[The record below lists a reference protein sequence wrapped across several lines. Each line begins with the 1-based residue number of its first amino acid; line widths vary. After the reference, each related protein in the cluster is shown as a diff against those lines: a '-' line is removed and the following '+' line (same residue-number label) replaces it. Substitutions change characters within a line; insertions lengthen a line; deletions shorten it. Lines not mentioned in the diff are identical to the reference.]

1 MYSILQP
8 KSEVANVNE
17 RFMHGSPLSAVL
29 RTNLMFLT
37 YGIWKF
43 VRPNSAATT
52 PATAAMTPAIA
63 AIVLTIKRI
72 ISKVSSFVSAVFFHT
87 VILPHKGGIFLTRHR
102 FMKSALFICIT
113 LISIITYTLSI
124 AETIFDDR
132 TKSSKW
138 ADVTI
143 VVLAVG
149 FFLSY
154 WV

>member
-1 MYSILQP
+1 M
-8 KSEVANVNE
+8 
-17 RFMHGSPLSAVL
+17 R
-29 RTNLMFLT
+29 
-37 YGIWKF
+37 
-43 VRPNSAATT
+43 AT
-52 PATAAMTPAIA
+52 
-63 AIVLTIKRI
+63 
-72 ISKVSSFVSAVFFHT
+72 
-87 VILPHKGGIFLTRHR
+87 
-102 FMKSALFICIT
+102 LFICVSV
-113 LISIITYTLSI
+113 LAIITYTLSI

>member
-1 MYSILQP
+1 
-8 KSEVANVNE
+8 
-17 RFMHGSPLSAVL
+17 
-29 RTNLMFLT
+29 
-37 YGIWKF
+37 
-43 VRPNSAATT
+43 
-52 PATAAMTPAIA
+52 
-63 AIVLTIKRI
+63 
-72 ISKVSSFVSAVFFHT
+72 
-87 VILPHKGGIFLTRHR
+87 
-102 FMKSALFICIT
+102 MKSALFICIT

-138 ADVTI
+138 ADLTI